1 MSTGHESI
9 MYWYIQVRYGAQMAI
24 SPVMF
29 SKLSFSGL
37 GFAQNTA
44 LRTEAYSVVDC
55 MYREQPYHVLKHIRG
70 HPNLMAC
77 FAS

>member
-37 GFAQNTA
+37 GFALNTA
-44 LRTEAYSVVDC
+44 LRTEAYSVADC
-55 MYREQPYHVLKHIRG
+55 MYREQPYHVLKHIRD
-70 HPNLMAC
+70 HPNLMPC